1 LLHDYTWNIDHS
13 GAVLA
18 FTLVWIFWLLCALH
32 FIIAAPI
39 GKVCD
44 LIVYQQLDTAIPVHW
59 LAVAA
64 DATR

>member
-1 LLHDYTWNIDHS
+1 MRLGHS

-18 FTLVWIFWLLCALH
+18 FTLIWIFWLLCALH

-44 LIVYQQLDTAIPVHW
+44 LIVYQQLHTAIPVRW
-59 LAVAA
+59 PPVNAG
-64 DATR
+64 ATGKILD